1 MKLFIDQLVI
11 TISPNNLIIGKD
23 KPAEFTATASGINM
37 NSFIYLWKKRNSNS
51 LPDKVSEVNGT
62 VLTIPDCNKSD
73 EGQYYCIV
81 TNEWNRS
88 VESDNAN
95 LTVFGM

>member
-11 TISPNNLIIGKD
+11 TISPNNLMAGSKTT
-23 KPAEFTATASGINM
+23 AQFTATASGINM
-37 NSFIYLWKKRNSNS
+37 NNFRYQWRKRSSNS
-51 LPDKVSEVNGT
+51 LPNKVSRDNET
-62 VLTIPDCNKSD
+62 VLMIPDCNKSD
-73 EGQYYCIV
+73 DGQYYCIV